1 MTKTPVHI
9 KCLDVAYIGRADCQH
24 CAIRK
29 NDIFANVDAIKN
41 ANLLKRITQFN
52 YTKKSVVFVE
62 NCPAESMFVVR
73 KGLVKLE
80 ETLSDGSVRIV
91 RIVRKGH
98 IAGLETF
105 LDNGKR
111 YDQTAIAL
119 QETEVCRIPYD
130 VAKSFL
136 ANDPDFFKAVFNEWH
151 LQIEA
156 SSKVIVEFSTGSLR
170 QRLASVLLMLIEEA
184 NHNSLIEIEMIHIDD
199 LAAITGVRRES
210 VSRIISDFKRRKIL
224 TKSSVGKMRFDEL
237 ALRDIAENDLD
248 TD

>member
-1 MTKTPVHI
+1 MTKAPAHI
-9 KCLDVAYIGRADCQH
+9 KCLDVTYTGRADCQH

-29 NDIFANVDAIKN
+29 NDIFANVDVIKHE
-41 ANLLKRITQFN
+41 NLLKRITQFN
-52 YTKKSVVFVE
+52 YAKKSVLFVE
-62 NCPAESMFVVR
+62 NSPAESMFVVR

-91 RIVRKGH
+91 RIVGKGH
-98 IAGLETF
+98 VAGLETF

-119 QETEVCRIPYD
+119 QETEICRIPYEIT
-130 VAKSFL
+130 KSLL
-136 ANDPDFFKAVFNEWH
+136 ANESDFFKAVLNEWH

-156 SSKVIVEFSTGSLR
+156 SSKVIVEFSTGTLR
-170 QRLASVLLMLIEEA
+170 QRLACILLMLIEEA

-199 LAAITGVRRES
+199 MAAMTGGTRES
-210 VSRIISDFKRRKIL
+210 VSRIVSDFKRGKIL

-237 ALRDIAENDLD
+237 ALRDIAANDL
-248 TD
+248 